1 MYVCFYVSA
10 FDLWSV
16 FSVQFFDCL
25 LVVCLTISFYT
36 IDCVDR
42 LVNFVSEMTNKRVH
56 RDVKFCFSFIF
67 VVL

>member
-1 MYVCFYVSA
+1 MCVSM
-10 FDLWSV
+10 SV
-16 FSVQFFDCL
+16 RLTYGQFSMCNFLLVCL
-25 LVVCLTISFYT
+25 LCLTISFYT